1 MGRTGERLGRPAPG
15 VPAQVTFPDAECS
28 RRDIVARPAARDEA
42 HDLTVR
48 DVIVTVVVAAVLALI
63 FMYLLLSLVF
73 AGWGDRLPPA
83 SPPATSG
90 KALWTVVDAA

>member
-1 MGRTGERLGRPAPG
+1 
-15 VPAQVTFPDAECS
+15 
-28 RRDIVARPAARDEA
+28 
-42 HDLTVR
+42 VR
-48 DVIVTVVVAAVLALI
+48 DVIVTVVVAAVLALL

-90 KALWTVVDAA
+90 KALGTVVDAA